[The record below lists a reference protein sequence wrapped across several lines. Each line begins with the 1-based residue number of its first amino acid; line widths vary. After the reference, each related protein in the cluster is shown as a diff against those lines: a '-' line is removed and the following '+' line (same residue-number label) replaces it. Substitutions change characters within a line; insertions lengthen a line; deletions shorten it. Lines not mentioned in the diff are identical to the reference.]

1 MKKKN
6 FKSKDSQK
14 KNRQPSSGITINEKL
29 IKSYYPYLIFFI
41 LAFFYI
47 APDLFSEKTIF
58 TTDGGILGF
67 GRQGRS
73 FNEFIN
79 PFSQQNVWNSA
90 LGGMP
95 FSIGLIEVVRFLFTD
110 IFIPFFYDYQVHY
123 LFFVFLITLSG
134 ICMYVLLREF
144 EFDKALAT
152 ALSIGYQLSPHSMS
166 FTYAGHF
173 SKMGVI
179 AILPILFYF
188 LKKGLDTGKLK
199 HFVWLAFFMG
209 IDIYFAHL
217 QYVHYSFLIIGF
229 YFIYRII
236 SDFIDTKQFRAPLL
250 KATFFTLAVI
260 VGLGFGARGFVPQYL
275 HTTTDSKRAGA
286 QGEGVTQEFATS
298 WSLHAE
304 EIASL
309 LVPEFVHF
317 DTEAGRYYW
326 GKNVF
331 KLNAD
336 YFGGIVFFLAVL
348 SAFYFRRIK
357 TVRFFYIIFMF
368 GILFALGSATPVFN
382 VMFHIV
388 PGMKSFRAPSFM
400 IFVSAF
406 SAYVLAGIVLQNSF
420 NKKFTAIS
428 KKITIIIIGVA
439 GLLFVLFINS
449 SIVLDPWRAL
459 FYQDLAGNKLQIY
472 TNNLPYLSTGF
483 LISSFIFL
491 IVGVLI
497 YFISKSKINPL
508 YLPLILSIIFIADFW
523 RIDKKFLK
531 TEPVSSVV
539 PPSERKVPAYEY
551 IKESDESL
559 YRVLP
564 LHQPL
569 QSRFK
574 YNDLILVSGF
584 NDFAD
589 RRYDTILSNLNNNN
603 LLNFA
608 KLVNAKY
615 LVSPQE
621 INVPILNKAY
631 EEGNLFVYKN
641 STALPWFYIRNNFAI
656 ERDENNLL
664 QKILSGQIDLNT
676 TAAIEKNIPEHI
688 DFSNAENTTLEN
700 YKIDIMKYES
710 NMGNV
715 ELLVTA
721 DTPGFLVFSEN
732 YHPDWECYINGEK
745 VELFRANYLFKG
757 VFFDVGKHTIRFA
770 YRSKIVDLSIMITII
785 SFSVICFALIYIT
798 IQKKCL
804 RGTIFW
810 NNTE

>member
-1 MKKKN
+1 
-6 FKSKDSQK
+6 
-14 KNRQPSSGITINEKL
+14 
-29 IKSYYPYLIFFI
+29 
-41 LAFFYI
+41 
-47 APDLFSEKTIF
+47 
-58 TTDGGILGF
+58 
-67 GRQGRS
+67 
-73 FNEFIN
+73 
-79 PFSQQNVWNSA
+79 
-90 LGGMP
+90 
-95 FSIGLIEVVRFLFTD
+95 
-110 IFIPFFYDYQVHY
+110 
-123 LFFVFLITLSG
+123 
-134 ICMYVLLREF
+134 
-144 EFDKALAT
+144 
-152 ALSIGYQLSPHSMS
+152 
-166 FTYAGHF
+166 
-173 SKMGVI
+173 
-179 AILPILFYF
+179 
-188 LKKGLDTGKLK
+188 
-199 HFVWLAFFMG
+199 
-209 IDIYFAHL
+209 
-217 QYVHYSFLIIGF
+217 
-229 YFIYRII
+229 
-236 SDFIDTKQFRAPLL
+236 
-250 KATFFTLAVI
+250 
-260 VGLGFGARGFVPQYL
+260 
-275 HTTTDSKRAGA
+275 
-286 QGEGVTQEFATS
+286 
-298 WSLHAE
+298 
-304 EIASL
+304 
-309 LVPEFVHF
+309 
-317 DTEAGRYYW
+317 
-326 GKNVF
+326 
-331 KLNAD
+331 
-336 YFGGIVFFLAVL
+336 
-348 SAFYFRRIK
+348 
-357 TVRFFYIIFMF
+357 MF

-382 VMFHIV
+382 IMFHIV

-406 SAYVLAGIVLQNSF
+406 SAYILSAIVLQNIV
-420 NKKFTAIS
+420 NKNYKDIS

-497 YFISKSKINPL
+497 YLISKSKINPL

-564 LHQPL
+564 LHQAL
-569 QSRFK
+569 QSKFQ

-584 NDFAD
+584 HDFTN
-589 RRYDTILSNLNNNN
+589 RRYDTILSDLNNNN

-631 EEGNLFVYKN
+631 EEGDLFVYKN

-721 DTPGFLVFSEN
+721 DTPGFLILARITILIGNAILMAKRWNCLERIT
-732 YHPDWECYINGEK
+732 C
-745 VELFRANYLFKG
+745 LR
-757 VFFDVGKHTIRFA
+757 VFFLMLENIQF
-770 YRSKIVDLSIMITII
+770 DLPIDQKL
-785 SFSVICFALIYIT
+785 LI
-798 IQKKCL
+798 L
-804 RGTIFW
+804 A
-810 NNTE
+810 